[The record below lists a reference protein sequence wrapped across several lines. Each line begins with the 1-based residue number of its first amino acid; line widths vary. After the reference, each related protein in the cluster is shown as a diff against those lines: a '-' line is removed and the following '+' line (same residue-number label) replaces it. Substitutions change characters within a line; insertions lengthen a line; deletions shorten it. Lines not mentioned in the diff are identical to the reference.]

1 MVRRIISHPLFIGTI
16 GALVAKFLPDIFE
29 KNWEII
35 MKFLYNHL
43 WIGVWPIWVGLAI
56 AAIYW
61 FIRFSINVY
70 KSYVHYD
77 SFVKNTYLSDQD
89 KIHKEAQYN
98 TEKMETDFQKSVE
111 KISKEISKWREAL
124 AEEISDLRESTI
136 RESSEFRLSIN
147 ELILKDT
154 DFEERVNHIVDQ
166 RIIKEKQEALWENQ
180 RQQRKTAG
188 IPDWDKWPKKEE

>member
-77 SFVKNTYLSDQD
+77 SFVKKTYPGDQNKMQKEVQGNAE
-89 KIHKEAQYN
+89 KIEEEIQN
-98 TEKMETDFQKSVE
+98 SVE
-111 KISKEISKWREAL
+111 KIKTEISKLGEEL
-124 AEEISDLRESTI
+124 AGQVSNLGNTTAKRYYELQ
-136 RESSEFRLSIN
+136 LSVN
-147 ELILKDT
+147 KLILEDV
-154 DFEERVNHIVDQ
+154 DFEERVNHIVDK
-166 RIIKEKQEALWENQ
+166 RVAREKQEAIWEEQ